1 MRKEKKMFFLSRIF
15 KKLPDWL
22 KWLLVGYGL
31 YFTILYIYP
40 DFFKDVNMNSIFF
53 IGELFWKYAHV
64 MKIIYILGNIFN
76 IYNIIKFFK
85 KVILLLKNLISI
97 KSIDIIY
104 NSYFKI
110 NNYIIL

>member
-76 IYNIIKFFK
+76 IYII
-85 KVILLLKNLISI
+85 SP
-97 KSIDIIY
+97 
-104 NSYFKI
+104 
-110 NNYIIL
+110 